1 MRLGVLIALAVVSL
15 LLLFV
20 SIYFGSK
27 NFKYRTQSKF
37 SFLNVFPCEFNI
49 TDRFFDNFYGNIF
62 SIVSCILSIAF
73 FCTYPSSFE
82 GILLPI
88 LAFGVLTSFFN
99 ILVEVTTLKNLR
111 SHILYACAQGTSNF
125 TLYILF
131 IVLLVLKIYQDQQYL
146 SFIPLALAAI
156 ALLGIIFVFI
166 KSKLNFNL
174 TKEETNGEYE
184 RKHHYWIIIL
194 EWINRFSFEF
204 IKMLLVITM
213 FIA

>member
-1 MRLGVLIALAVVSL
+1 MKTGVLIALVFVSF
-15 LLLFV
+15 LFFFL

-27 NFKYRTQSKF
+27 NFKYRTKLRF

-49 TDRFFDNFYGNIF
+49 TDRFLDNLYGNFF
-62 SIVSCILSIAF
+62 SCLACLVSIAF
-73 FCTYPSSFE
+73 YCTYPSSFE
-82 GILLPI
+82 GIVLPI
-88 LAFGVLTSFFN
+88 FIFGILTSILN

-111 SHILYACAQGTSNF
+111 THILYACAQGTTNF

-131 IVLLVLKIYQDQQYL
+131 IVLLFFKIYEDQLYL
-146 SFIPLALAAI
+146 SIIPLALAALVLASI
-156 ALLGIIFVFI
+156 VFVLF

-174 TKEETNGEYE
+174 TNEETNGEYD

-194 EWINRFSFEF
+194 EWFNRFSFEF
-204 IKMLLVITM
+204 LKILLLITM